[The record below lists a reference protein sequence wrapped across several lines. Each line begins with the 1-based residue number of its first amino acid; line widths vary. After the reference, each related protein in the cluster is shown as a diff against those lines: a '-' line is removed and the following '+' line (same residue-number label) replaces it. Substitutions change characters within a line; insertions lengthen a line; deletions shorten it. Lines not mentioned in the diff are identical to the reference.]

1 MITTRLPETERVTIR
16 GTPAWSGW
24 VLVLA
29 LALAPAAQAA
39 VVGAIAGLVRDEQGV
54 PQMGAVV
61 SLLTAEGRIAK
72 RVYTDPRGAFQIGG
86 LFPGNYSIRVSLDRF
101 VPTVRDDVA
110 VSAGVNTYLDVSLRG
125 VFSSLQLVFPG
136 GGEIRDMSEQWKWVL
151 RTSAETRPALRFRD
165 GGRRET
171 EKVLRKLS
179 GPFGETRGYAEVS
192 AGGGA
197 RTTGL
202 STESDLG
209 TAFAVATSVF
219 GNNNVT
225 VSGNLGYGQ
234 ATGAPIAGFRTS
246 YSRDFGLA
254 DPEVSVTVRQL
265 QTPFAARQALFGPQ
279 DSERPQVQT
288 FSVGLSDRAEIT
300 ESTRFEYGFLFESVA
315 FLDRMSV
322 LSPYGRIV
330 HELGPDREI
339 HLRYASG
346 VPQPADNLNGAE
358 SLRTEV
364 SSLGMLPRLSLQDGR
379 TRVQRTQHVE
389 IAYRERVGDGLIEAA
404 VFEDRIADAA
414 VTGMLPGE
422 AFAGGNVLPDLFS
435 NTATVNAGRHRTK
448 GYRVSYARKIRDRLQ
463 AAVGYGHTGVLS
475 ASTDKVETADV
486 RELRDALSVNG
497 AHLLMASLSS
507 ELPGTK
513 TKVVSTYQWASRA
526 AVMAPDLYNDFAARS
541 DPGWNIIVRQPLP
554 MSAGL
559 PGKLEATADF
569 RNLLG
574 SGYNTLTMSDGRQI
588 YLIQA
593 IRSYRG
599 ALSFIF

>member
-1 MITTRLPETERVTIR
+1 MPERKRATPHRVR
-16 GTPAWSGW
+16 GCGGW
-24 VLVLA
+24 VLLFA
-29 LALAPAAQAA
+29 LALAPAAEAA

-61 SLLTAEGRIAK
+61 SLLTSEGRLAK
-72 RVYTDPRGAFQIGG
+72 RVYTDPRGTFEIKG

-101 VPTVRDDVA
+101 IPTVRDGVA
-110 VSAGVNTYLDVSLRG
+110 VSAGSSTYLDVSLRG

-136 GGEIRDMSEQWKWVL
+136 GGEIRDMSDEWKWVL

-165 GGRRET
+165 SGRKET
-171 EKVLRKLS
+171 ERILRKMT
-179 GPFGETRGYAEVS
+179 GPFGETVGYAQVS

-197 RTTGL
+197 RTSGL
-202 STESDLG
+202 ATESDLG

-219 GNNNVT
+219 GNNNVM

-234 ATGAPIAGFRTS
+234 QTGAPIAGFRTS

-265 QTPFAARQALFGPQ
+265 QTPIAARQALFGPQ

-288 FSVGLSDRAEIT
+288 FSVGLSDRTQLT
-300 ESTRFEYGFLFESVA
+300 EATRFEYGFLFESVA

-330 HELGPDREI
+330 HELGRNREI

-346 VPQPADNLNGAE
+346 VPQPGDTLKGAE
-358 SLRTEV
+358 ALRTEV
-364 SSLGMLPRLSLQDGR
+364 SSLGMLPRLSLRNGS

-389 IAYRERVGDGLIEAA
+389 IAYREKVGDGLIEAA

-414 VTGMLPGE
+414 VTGTLPAE
-422 AFAGGNVLPDLFS
+422 AYTGGNVLPDLFS

-463 AAVGYGHTGVLS
+463 AAVGYGQTGVL
-475 ASTDKVETADV
+475 ATDPDAAQPVTAAD
-486 RELRDALSVNG
+486 LRDALNVKG
-497 AHLLMASLSS
+497 AHMVMASVSG
-507 ELPGTK
+507 ELPRAR
-513 TKVVSTYQWASRA
+513 TKVVSAYQWVSHA
-526 AVMAPDLYNDFAARS
+526 AVMAPDLYNDFSARS
-541 DPGWNIIVRQPLP
+541 DPGWNIIIRQPLP

-559 PGKLEATADF
+559 PGKFEATADF

-574 SGYNTLTMSDGRQI
+574 SGYNTLQMSDGQQI

-599 ALSFIF
+599 ALSFVF